1 MMIRRLKS
9 TNDFVCF
16 LDSFFPQKVACKHCH
31 WTMVAI
37 YIYMF
42 DDIKTWLNPT
52 GILFQWAGS
61 LRQSSSL
68 TEVRWVVQWPPLL
81 VSPPMLVSP
90 IPTLWGPIP
99 GT

>member
-1 MMIRRLKS
+1 M
-9 TNDFVCF
+9 
-16 LDSFFPQKVACKHCH
+16 
-31 WTMVAI
+31 
-37 YIYMF
+37 YIQYMLCPKQEFITEPAKPKMNPMF